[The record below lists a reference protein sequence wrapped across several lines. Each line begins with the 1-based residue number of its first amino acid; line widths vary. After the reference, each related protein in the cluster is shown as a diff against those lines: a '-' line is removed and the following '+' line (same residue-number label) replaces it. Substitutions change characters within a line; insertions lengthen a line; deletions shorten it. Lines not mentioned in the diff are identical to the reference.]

1 MPVPIFVFMV
11 SELETMTMMHFI
23 EQKCKQPARKKEI
36 NREKTKQDKRSF
48 DRGALKPEQ
57 TYLAQSI
64 CVFRRCTK
72 RYATVT
78 NIFYWEKNEL
88 TVQIDRNPST

>member
-78 NIFYWEKNEL
+78 NIFYWEKKTN
-88 TVQIDRNPST
+88 